1 MELKYA
7 KIRQM
12 NRDITL
18 LLMIPTAILAKII
31 HLFVLPDKYYFDSW
45 RMLSMMSGGDGMQA
59 WSGYQNTVDFYT
71 KINIFHLST
80 LSQWSIVMGLF
91 MTPIMMFLV
100 SRTKQMEFRECVFT
114 LMATGVLNI
123 YVFSI
128 TKEMIQILYFICI
141 YIVISLPI
149 KNVPVK
155 ILMCVGIYYWEST
168 RFRSYYIIMA
178 AMTVFMYVI
187 FTWIKR
193 RTIITKKH
201 IFIFV
206 ITCFF
211 AIFILFYISSF
222 VSYNDYK
229 EALNVRDGTTST
241 IEGAQSAIVNPIEV
255 NGNLG
260 IFMFDYVINAFRM
273 MIPIE
278 LLIKSPMYT
287 PFVIYQFFILYYF
300 FKMVKNI
307 KQLDSDMLVTISCF
321 AAYFFGSVVFEPDF
335 GSWVRHEAATFPILQ
350 LMAYKSNLYVNVGK
364 VESKVKYETA
374 NV

>member
-7 KIRQM
+7 KIRQQ

-18 LLMIPTAILAKII
+18 MLIIPTVILAKII
-31 HLFVLPDKYYFDSW
+31 YIFLLPSRYYFDSW
-45 RMLSMMSGGDGMQA
+45 RMLSMMNGGGMTA
-59 WSGYQNTVDFYT
+59 WVGYQNTVDFYS
-71 KINIFHLST
+71 KINILHLNT
-80 LSQWSIVMGLF
+80 LSQWSIAMGLV
-91 MTPIMMFLV
+91 MTPIMMYLI
-100 SRTKQMEFRECVFT
+100 SKTEQMEVRESIFT
-114 LMATGVLNI
+114 LMAIGVLNI
-123 YVFSI
+123 YVFSV
-128 TKEMIQILYFICI
+128 TKEMIQILYFLCI
-141 YIVISLPI
+141 YAIISLPI
-149 KNVPVK
+149 KSISLK
-155 ILMCVGIYYWEST
+155 ILMCAGVYYWEST
-168 RFRSYYIIMA
+168 SFRSYYIIMA
-178 AMTVFMYVI
+178 AMSVFMYAI
-187 FTWIKR
+187 FLWIKKR
-193 RTIITKKH
+193 RIITKKH
-201 IFIFV
+201 IVIFIV
-206 ITCFF
+206 ACFF
-211 AIFILFYISSF
+211 AVFILFYVSQF
-222 VSYNDYK
+222 VSYGDYK

-278 LLIKSPMYT
+278 LLIKSPMYA

-300 FKMVKNI
+300 FKTVKNI

-350 LMAYKSNLYVNVGK
+350 LMAYKSNLYERTDK
-364 VESKVKYETA
+364 RERMVKYETA

>member
-7 KIRQM
+7 KIRQQ

-18 LLMIPTAILAKII
+18 MLIIPTVILAKII
-31 HLFVLPDKYYFDSW
+31 HIFLLPSRYYFDSW
-45 RMLSMMSGGDGMQA
+45 RMLGMMNGGGMTA
-59 WSGYQNTVDFYT
+59 WGGYQNTVDFYS
-71 KINIFHLST
+71 KINILHLNA
-80 LSQWSIVMGLF
+80 LSQWSIVMGLI
-91 MTPIMMFLV
+91 MTPIMMLLV
-100 SRTKQMEFRECVFT
+100 SRTKQMEFRECIFT

-128 TKEMIQILYFICI
+128 TKEMIQILYFLCI
-141 YIVISLPI
+141 YVIIGLPVKGISL
-149 KNVPVK
+149 K
-155 ILMCVGIYYWEST
+155 ILMCAGVYYWEST
-168 RFRSYYIIMA
+168 SFRSYYIIMA
-178 AMTVFMYVI
+178 AMTVFMYAI
-187 FTWIKR
+187 FLWIKKR
-193 RTIITKKH
+193 RIITKKH

-206 ITCFF
+206 VACFF
-211 AIFILFYISSF
+211 AVFILFYVSRF
-222 VSYNDYK
+222 VSYNDYN
-229 EALNVRDGTTST
+229 EALNIRDGTTST

-278 LLIKSPMYT
+278 LLIKSPMYA

-300 FKMVKNI
+300 FKTVKNI
-307 KQLDSDMLVTISCF
+307 KQLDSNMLVTISCF

-350 LMAYKSNLYVNVGK
+350 LMAYKSNLYERTDK
-364 VESKVKYETA
+364 RERMVKYETA

>member
-7 KIRQM
+7 KIRQQ

-18 LLMIPTAILAKII
+18 MLIIPTVILAKII
-31 HLFVLPDKYYFDSW
+31 HIFLLPSRYYFDSW
-45 RMLSMMSGGDGMQA
+45 RMLGMMNGGGMTA
-59 WSGYQNTVDFYT
+59 WGGYQNTVDFYS
-71 KINIFHLST
+71 KINILHLNT
-80 LSQWSIVMGLF
+80 LSQWSIVMGLI
-91 MTPIMMFLV
+91 MTPIIMLLV
-100 SRTKQMEFRECVFT
+100 SRTKQMEFRECIFT

-128 TKEMIQILYFICI
+128 TKEMIQILYFLCI
-141 YIVISLPI
+141 YVIIGLPVKGISL
-149 KNVPVK
+149 K
-155 ILMCVGIYYWEST
+155 ILMCAGVYYWEST
-168 RFRSYYIIMA
+168 SFRSYYIIMA
-178 AMTVFMYVI
+178 AMTVFMYAI
-187 FTWIKR
+187 FLWIKKR
-193 RTIITKKH
+193 RIITKKH

-206 ITCFF
+206 VACFF
-211 AIFILFYISSF
+211 AVFILFYVSRF
-222 VSYNDYK
+222 VSYNDYN
-229 EALNVRDGTTST
+229 EALNIRDGTTST

-278 LLIKSPMYT
+278 LLIKSPMYA

-300 FKMVKNI
+300 FKTVKNI
-307 KQLDSDMLVTISCF
+307 KQLDSNMLVTISCF

-350 LMAYKSNLYVNVGK
+350 LMAYKSNLYERTDK
-364 VESKVKYETA
+364 RERMVKYETA

>member
-7 KIRQM
+7 KIRQQ

-18 LLMIPTAILAKII
+18 MLIIPTVILAKII
-31 HLFVLPDKYYFDSW
+31 HIFLLPSRYYFDSW
-45 RMLSMMSGGDGMQA
+45 RMLGMMNGGGMTA
-59 WSGYQNTVDFYT
+59 WGGYQNTVDFYT
-71 KINIFHLST
+71 KINIFHLTT
-80 LSQWSIVMGLF
+80 LSQWSIAMGLV
-91 MTPIMMFLV
+91 MTPIMMYLI
-100 SRTKQMEFRECVFT
+100 SETEQMEVRESIFT
-114 LMATGVLNI
+114 LMAIGVLNI
-123 YVFSI
+123 YVFSV
-128 TKEMIQILYFICI
+128 TKEMIQILYFLCI
-141 YIVISLPI
+141 YVIISLPVKGI
-149 KNVPVK
+149 SLK
-155 ILMCVGIYYWEST
+155 ILMCAGVYYWEST
-168 RFRSYYIIMA
+168 SFRSYYIIMA
-178 AMTVFMYVI
+178 AMTVFMYAI
-187 FTWIKR
+187 FLWIKKR
-193 RTIITKKH
+193 RIITKKH

-206 ITCFF
+206 VACFF
-211 AIFILFYISSF
+211 AVFILFYVSRF
-222 VSYNDYK
+222 VSYNDYN
-229 EALNVRDGTTST
+229 EALNIRDGTTST

-278 LLIKSPMYT
+278 LLIKSPMYA

-300 FKMVKNI
+300 FKTVKNI

-350 LMAYKSNLYVNVGK
+350 LMAYKSNLYERTDK
-364 VESKVKYETA
+364 RERMVKYETA

>member
-7 KIRQM
+7 KIRQQ

-18 LLMIPTAILAKII
+18 MLIIPTVILAKII
-31 HLFVLPDKYYFDSW
+31 YIFLLPSRYYFDSW
-45 RMLSMMSGGDGMQA
+45 RMLSMMNGGGMTV
-59 WSGYQNTVDFYT
+59 WVGYQNTVDFYS
-71 KINIFHLST
+71 KINILHLNT
-80 LSQWSIVMGLF
+80 LSQWSIAMGLV
-91 MTPIMMFLV
+91 MTPIMMYLI
-100 SRTKQMEFRECVFT
+100 SKTEQMEVRESIFT
-114 LMATGVLNI
+114 LMAIGVLNI
-123 YVFSI
+123 YVFSV
-128 TKEMIQILYFICI
+128 TKEMIQILYFLCI
-141 YIVISLPI
+141 YAIISLPI
-149 KNVPVK
+149 KSISLK
-155 ILMCVGIYYWEST
+155 ILMCAGVYYWEST
-168 RFRSYYIIMA
+168 SFRSYYIIMA
-178 AMTVFMYVI
+178 AMSVFMYAI
-187 FTWIKR
+187 FLWIKKR
-193 RTIITKKH
+193 RIITKKH
-201 IFIFV
+201 IVIFIV
-206 ITCFF
+206 ACFF
-211 AIFILFYISSF
+211 AVFILFYVSQF
-222 VSYNDYK
+222 VSYGDYK

-278 LLIKSPMYT
+278 LLIKSPMYA

-300 FKMVKNI
+300 FKTVKNI

-350 LMAYKSNLYVNVGK
+350 LMAYKSNLYERTDK
-364 VESKVKYETA
+364 RERMVKYETA

>member
-7 KIRQM
+7 KIRQQ

-18 LLMIPTAILAKII
+18 MLIIPTVILAKVI
-31 HLFVLPDKYYFDSW
+31 HIFLLPAKYYFDSW
-45 RMLSMMSGGDGMQA
+45 RMISMMNGGVMTA
-59 WSGYQNTVDFYT
+59 WVGYQNTVDFYT
-71 KINIFHLST
+71 KINIFHLTT
-80 LSQWSIVMGLF
+80 LSQWSIVMGLV
-91 MTPIMMFLV
+91 MTPIMMYLI
-100 SRTKQMEFRECVFT
+100 SKTEQMEVRECVFT

-128 TKEMIQILYFICI
+128 TKEMIQILYFLCI
-141 YIVISLPI
+141 YVIISLPVKGI
-149 KNVPVK
+149 SLK
-155 ILMCVGIYYWEST
+155 ILMCAGVYYWEST
-168 RFRSYYIIMA
+168 SFRSYYIIMA
-178 AMTVFMYVI
+178 AMTVFMYAI
-187 FTWIKR
+187 FLWIKKR
-193 RTIITKKH
+193 RIITKKH

-206 ITCFF
+206 VTCFF
-211 AIFILFYISSF
+211 AVFILFYVSQF
-222 VSYNDYK
+222 VSYDDYK

-255 NGNLG
+255 NDNLG

-278 LLIKSPMYT
+278 LLIKSPMYA

-300 FKMVKNI
+300 FKTVKNI
-307 KQLDSDMLVTISCF
+307 KQLDSNMLVTISCF

-350 LMAYKSNLYVNVGK
+350 LMAYKSNLYEGTGRI
-364 VESKVKYETA
+364 EGKVKYEAA

>member
-7 KIRQM
+7 KIRQQ

-18 LLMIPTAILAKII
+18 MLIIPTVILAKII
-31 HLFVLPDKYYFDSW
+31 HIFLLPSRYYFDSW
-45 RMLSMMSGGDGMQA
+45 RMLGMMNGGGMTA
-59 WSGYQNTVDFYT
+59 WGGYQNTVDFYS
-71 KINIFHLST
+71 KINILHLNT
-80 LSQWSIVMGLF
+80 LSQWSIVMGLI
-91 MTPIMMFLV
+91 MTPIMMLLV
-100 SRTKQMEFRECVFT
+100 SRTKQMEFRECIFT

-128 TKEMIQILYFICI
+128 TKEMIQILYFLCI
-141 YIVISLPI
+141 YVIIGLPVKGISL
-149 KNVPVK
+149 KR
-155 ILMCVGIYYWEST
+155 LMCAGVYYWEST
-168 RFRSYYIIMA
+168 SFRSYYIIMA
-178 AMTVFMYVI
+178 AMTVFMYAI
-187 FTWIKR
+187 FLWIKKR
-193 RTIITKKH
+193 RIITKKH

-206 ITCFF
+206 VACFF
-211 AIFILFYISSF
+211 AVFILFYVSRF
-222 VSYNDYK
+222 VSYNDYN
-229 EALNVRDGTTST
+229 EALNIRDGTTST

-278 LLIKSPMYT
+278 LLIKSPMYA

-300 FKMVKNI
+300 FKTVKNI
-307 KQLDSDMLVTISCF
+307 KQLDSNMLVTISCF

-350 LMAYKSNLYVNVGK
+350 LMAYKSNLYERTDK
-364 VESKVKYETA
+364 RERMVKYETA

>member
-7 KIRQM
+7 KIRQQ

-18 LLMIPTAILAKII
+18 MLIIPTVILAKII
-31 HLFVLPDKYYFDSW
+31 YIFLLPSRYYFDSW
-45 RMLSMMSGGDGMQA
+45 RMLSMMNGGGMTA
-59 WSGYQNTVDFYT
+59 WVGYQNTVDFYT
-71 KINIFHLST
+71 KINIFHLTT
-80 LSQWSIVMGLF
+80 LSQWSIVMGLV
-91 MTPIMMFLV
+91 MTPIMMYLI
-100 SRTKQMEFRECVFT
+100 SKTEQMEVRECVFT

-128 TKEMIQILYFICI
+128 TKEMIQILYFLCI
-141 YIVISLPI
+141 YIIISLPI
-149 KNVPVK
+149 KNVPLK
-155 ILMCVGIYYWEST
+155 ILMCAGVYYWEST
-168 RFRSYYIIMA
+168 SFRSYYIIMA
-178 AMTVFMYVI
+178 AMTVFMYAI
-187 FTWIKR
+187 FLWIKKR
-193 RTIITKKH
+193 RIITKKH

-206 ITCFF
+206 VTCFF
-211 AIFILFYISSF
+211 AVFILFYVSQF
-222 VSYNDYK
+222 VSYGDYK
-229 EALNVRDGTTST
+229 DALNVRDGTTST

-278 LLIKSPMYT
+278 LLIKSPMYA

-300 FKMVKNI
+300 FKTVKNI
-307 KQLDSDMLVTISCF
+307 KQLDSNMLVTISCF

-350 LMAYKSNLYVNVGK
+350 LMAYKSNLYEGTDK
-364 VESKVKYETA
+364 RERMVKYEAA

>member
-7 KIRQM
+7 KIRQL

-45 RMLSMMSGGDGMQA
+45 RMISMMNDGYMIA
-59 WSGYQNTVDFYT
+59 WTGYQNTVDFYT
-71 KINIFHLST
+71 KINIFHLTT
-80 LSQWSIVMGLF
+80 LSQWSIVMGLI
-91 MTPIMMFLV
+91 MTPIIMIIV
-100 SRTKQMEFRECVFT
+100 SRTKQMELRECLFT
-114 LMATGVLNI
+114 LMAIGVLNI

-128 TKEMIQILYFICI
+128 TKEMIQILYFLCI
-141 YIVISLPI
+141 YIIISLPI
-149 KNVPVK
+149 KNVPLK
-155 ILMCVGIYYWEST
+155 ILMCAGIFYWEST
-168 RFRSYYIIMA
+168 SFRSYYIIMA
-178 AMTVFMYVI
+178 AMTVFMYTI
-187 FTWIKR
+187 FLWIKKR
-193 RTIITKKH
+193 NSITKKH

-206 ITCFF
+206 VVCFF
-211 AIFILFYISSF
+211 AVFVFFYISNF
-222 VSYNDYK
+222 ISYDDYR
-229 EALNVRDGTTST
+229 EALGARDGTTST

-278 LLIKSPMYT
+278 LLIKSPMYA

-300 FKMVKNI
+300 FRTVKNI
-307 KQLDSDMLVTISCF
+307 KQLDSNMLVTISCF

-350 LMAYKSNLYVNVGK
+350 LMAYKSNLYEGTK
-364 VESKVKYETA
+364 RERMVKYETA

>member
-7 KIRQM
+7 KIRQQ

-18 LLMIPTAILAKII
+18 MLIIPTVILAKVI
-31 HLFVLPDKYYFDSW
+31 HIFLLPSRYYFDSW
-45 RMLSMMSGGDGMQA
+45 RMISMMNGGVMTA
-59 WSGYQNTVDFYT
+59 WVGYQNTVDFYT
-71 KINIFHLST
+71 KINIFHLTT
-80 LSQWSIVMGLF
+80 LAQWSIVMGLV
-91 MTPIMMFLV
+91 MTPIMMYLI
-100 SRTKQMEFRECVFT
+100 SKTEQMEVRECIFT
-114 LMATGVLNI
+114 LMAIGVLNI

-128 TKEMIQILYFICI
+128 TKEMIQILYFLCI
-141 YIVISLPI
+141 YIIISLPI
-149 KNVPVK
+149 KNVPLK
-155 ILMCVGIYYWEST
+155 ILMCAGVYYWEST
-168 RFRSYYIIMA
+168 SFRSYYIIMA
-178 AMTVFMYVI
+178 AMTAFMYAI
-187 FTWIKR
+187 FLWIKKR
-193 RTIITKKH
+193 KIITKKH

-206 ITCFF
+206 VACFF
-211 AIFILFYISSF
+211 AVFILFYVSQF

-241 IEGAQSAIVNPIEV
+241 IEGAQSAIVNSIEV

-278 LLIKSPMYT
+278 LLIKSPMYA

-300 FKMVKNI
+300 FRTVKNI
-307 KQLDSDMLVTISCF
+307 KQLDSNMLVTISCF

-350 LMAYKSNLYVNVGK
+350 LMAYKSNLYEGTDK
-364 VESKVKYETA
+364 RERMVKYETA